1 MPVFRMVA
9 ADEGIQAF
17 DPVDQTLFHQEL
29 ERSIDRRWR
38 GRFITFPKVVQDRVS
53 ADRPV
58 AVPNQFQDPAAERG
72 QPGPTLST
80 NRFGQTQ
87 CIRDAAGV
95 VVGGRG
101 LEWVKFQEGS
111 PSVKPLQTLRS
122 YLSVSWGAMGFRA
135 SAREVYYF
143 TQKCGIQ

>member
-1 MPVFRMVA
+1 
-9 ADEGIQAF
+9 
-17 DPVDQTLFHQEL
+17 
-29 ERSIDRRWR
+29 
-38 GRFITFPKVVQDRVS
+38 
-53 ADRPV
+53 
-58 AVPNQFQDPAAERG
+58 
-72 QPGPTLST
+72 
-80 NRFGQTQ
+80 
-87 CIRDAAGV
+87 V